1 MITRPNCKIN
11 LGLHV
16 TGKRP
21 DGYHNIETVFLPVHT
36 LCDEL
41 EIIPSDSFS
50 FVQQGIPVDCPP
62 EQNICV
68 KAYNLLLENFPHKVQ
83 PVAMRLVKNV
93 PFGAGLGGGSAD
105 AAFVLK
111 MLNSMMNLNLSTA
124 DLQHYASRIGADCPF
139 FIQNTP
145 AYATGI
151 GDQLQPVDVNLDG
164 YHIVIEKPDDS
175 VSTREAYAG
184 LLLQN
189 KQRPDLRQ
197 VMQMPV
203 EQWRQILV
211 NDFEQSIFPSH
222 PAIAALKQNMYQR
235 GAVYASMTGS
245 GAAVFGIFK
254 TPLE

>member
-41 EIIPSDSFS
+41 EIIQSDSFS

-124 DLQHYASRIGADCPF
+124 DLRHYASRIGADCPF

-235 GAVYASMTGS
+235 GALYASMTGS
-245 GAAVFGIFK
+245 GAAVFGIF
-254 TPLE
+254 EN

>member
-41 EIIPSDSFS
+41 EIIQSDSFS

-111 MLNSMMNLNLSTA
+111 MLNSMMNLCLSTA
-124 DLQHYASRIGADCPF
+124 DLQYYAARIGADCPF

-245 GAAVFGIFK
+245 GAAVFGIF
-254 TPLE
+254 EN

>member
-41 EIIPSDSFS
+41 EITPSDSFS

-124 DLQHYASRIGADCPF
+124 DLRHYASRIGADCPF

-222 PAIAALKQNMYQR
+222 PAIAALKQNMYRR
-235 GAVYASMTGS
+235 GALYASMTGS
-245 GAAVFGIFK
+245 GAAVFGIF
-254 TPLE
+254 EN

>member
-41 EIIPSDSFS
+41 EIIQSDSFS

-124 DLQHYASRIGADCPF
+124 DLRHYASRIGADCPF

-245 GAAVFGIFK
+245 GAAVFGIF
-254 TPLE
+254 EN

>member
-41 EIIPSDSFS
+41 EIIQSDSFS

-111 MLNSMMNLNLSTA
+111 MLNSMMNLCLSTA
-124 DLQHYASRIGADCPF
+124 DLRHYAARIGADCPF

-245 GAAVFGIFK
+245 GAAVFGIF
-254 TPLE
+254 EN

>member
-41 EIIPSDSFS
+41 EIIQSDSFS
-50 FVQQGIPVDCPP
+50 FIQQGIPVDCPP

-124 DLQHYASRIGADCPF
+124 DLRHYASRIGADCPF

-245 GAAVFGIFK
+245 GAAVFGIF
-254 TPLE
+254 EN

>member
-124 DLQHYASRIGADCPF
+124 DLRHYASRIGADCPF

-222 PAIAALKQNMYQR
+222 PAIAALKNDMYRR
-235 GAVYASMTGS
+235 GALYASMTGS
-245 GAAVFGIFK
+245 GAAVFGIF
-254 TPLE
+254 EN

>member
-41 EIIPSDSFS
+41 EIIQSDSFS
-50 FVQQGIPVDCPP
+50 FIQQGIPVDCPP

-124 DLQHYASRIGADCPF
+124 DLRHYASRIGADCPF

-235 GAVYASMTGS
+235 GALYASMTGS
-245 GAAVFGIFK
+245 GAAVFGIF
-254 TPLE
+254 EN

>member
-41 EIIPSDSFS
+41 EIIQSDSFS

-124 DLQHYASRIGADCPF
+124 DLRHYASRIGADCPF

-235 GAVYASMTGS
+235 GAVYVSMTGS
-245 GAAVFGIFK
+245 GAAVFGIF
-254 TPLE
+254 EN

>member
-41 EIIPSDSFS
+41 EITPSDSFS

-124 DLQHYASRIGADCPF
+124 DLRHYASRIGADCPF

-245 GAAVFGIFK
+245 GAAVFGIF
-254 TPLE
+254 EN

>member
-41 EIIPSDSFS
+41 EIIQSDSFS
-50 FVQQGIPVDCPP
+50 FIQQGIPVDCPP

-124 DLQHYASRIGADCPF
+124 DLRHYASRIGADCPF

-222 PAIAALKQNMYQR
+222 PAIAALKNDMYQR

-245 GAAVFGIFK
+245 GAAVFGIF
-254 TPLE
+254 EN